1 MKQENKVRRKHST
14 HYNKADNLEENTD
27 QCRKRL
33 FKICWNEKAG
43 KWKTWNYGMQ
53 ENMEEYT
60 QTWEG
65 NILRRK
71 QVFRN
76 ETQIQLRVDK
86 KWRHLAT
93 LLHHHV
99 KDSQQTKLWPHF
111 QSNWTFQH
119 LIRQLSK

>member
-1 MKQENKVRRKHST
+1 MEDMKLWHARKHGRIPT
-14 HYNKADNLEENTD
+14 VTY
-27 QCRKRL
+27 
-33 FKICWNEKAG
+33 
-43 KWKTWNYGMQ
+43 M
-53 ENMEEYT
+53 

-76 ETQIQLRVDK
+76 ETQIQLRSDK

-99 KDSQQTKLWPHF
+99 KDVQQTKL
-111 QSNWTFQH
+111 
-119 LIRQLSK
+119 